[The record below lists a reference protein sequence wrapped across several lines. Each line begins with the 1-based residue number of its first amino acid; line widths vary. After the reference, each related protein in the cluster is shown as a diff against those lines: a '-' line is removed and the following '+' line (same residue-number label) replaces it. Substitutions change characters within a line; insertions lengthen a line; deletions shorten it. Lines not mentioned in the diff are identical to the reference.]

1 MKRSSEGD
9 MSRPSNNNGEEM
21 PAVEANFSNAPDN
34 QERILVVDDEES
46 LRITTAAILE
56 KDGYIVDTASSGDE
70 AISLL
75 RNIDYDLVLTDL
87 HMEGGDGL
95 TVLGQIRRQAPL
107 TISVV
112 LTGFASVESAIAALQ
127 EGAYDYLVKPCD
139 IETMRHTIK
148 RGVEHRRLM
157 LAEQKARADLEQL
170 NRELESRIQERTIEL
185 TRLNEELAEA
195 NRAKDVFLA
204 TLSHELRTPLTPVVG
219 WIKLLR
225 NGTLDSGGIA
235 QALDAIERN
244 AWLQSRLID
253 DLLDTSRIATGKL
266 HFEPQPIDLNASV
279 KAAIDTV
286 LTSAATRT
294 IDLAVHLSPLP
305 IIVMGEPIR
314 LQQIAWNLIS
324 NAIKFTEPGGKVT
337 VVTERDGAQGQL
349 IVEDTGVGISSEFLP
364 HVFDRFRQADGSTS
378 RLHGGLG
385 LGLAIA
391 HALSKMHGGILE
403 AQSEGS
409 GRGAKFMLRLQLAR
423 ETQPRP
429 EPPRQKR
436 RSLEG
441 VTVLVVED
449 SEDTLLL
456 LKTVFA
462 QAKANVLAAST
473 AAEALSLVLQSIPHL
488 ILSDIGMPDTDGYE
502 LIKRIRSLPGFGEIP
517 AIAISGYASEDDR
530 KRAVEAGYNAL
541 MAKPISVDGLF
552 DLIDSLKVP
561 EVTSVKD

>member
-1 MKRSSEGD
+1 MN
-9 MSRPSNNNGEEM
+9 RPNGNNGNDVPMIEPEVDN
-21 PAVEANFSNAPDN
+21 PADSQV
-34 QERILVVDDEES
+34 RILVVDDEES

-56 KDGYIVDTASSGDE
+56 KDGYTVDTASSGDE

-75 RNIDYDLVLTDL
+75 KNVDYDLILTDL

-95 TVLGQIRRQAPL
+95 TVLAQIRRQAPL

-127 EGAYDYLVKPCD
+127 EGAYDYLTKPCD
-139 IETMRHTIK
+139 IETMRHTIR
-148 RGVEHRRLM
+148 RGVDHRRLM

-170 NRELESRIQERTIEL
+170 NQELESRIQERTMEL
-185 TRLNEELAEA
+185 TRLNEELADA

-225 NGTLDSGGIA
+225 NGTLDSNGVA

-279 KAAIDTV
+279 KASVDTV
-286 LTSAATRT
+286 LASAATRS
-294 IDLAVHLSPLP
+294 INLIVRLSPLP
-305 IIVMGEPIR
+305 IIVMGEPVR

-324 NAIKFTEPGGKVT
+324 NAIKFTEPGGQVT
-337 VVTERDGAQGQL
+337 VVTEREGSEGRL
-349 IVEDTGVGISSEFLP
+349 IVDDTGVGISPQFLP

-391 HALSKMHGGILE
+391 HALAKMHGAKLE
-403 AQSEGS
+403 AESEGQGLGS
-409 GRGAKFMLRLQLAR
+409 TFTLRLQLAR
-423 ETQPRP
+423 ETQPKS
-429 EPPRQKR
+429 EPRNNKR
-436 RSLEG
+436 YSLEG
-441 VTVLVVED
+441 LTVLLVED

-456 LKTVFA
+456 LETVFA
-462 QAKANVLAAST
+462 QAKAKVLTAST
-473 AAEALSLVLQSIPHL
+473 AAEALELLQNSTPNFIV
-488 ILSDIGMPDTDGYE
+488 SDIGMPDTDGYE
-502 LIKRIRSLPGFGEIP
+502 LLQKIRELPGLSEVP
-517 AIAISGYASEDDR
+517 AIAISGYASDEDR
-530 KRAVEAGYNAL
+530 KRALDVGYSAL
-541 MAKPISVDGLF
+541 VAKPVSVDGLF
-552 DLIDSLKVP
+552 ELIDSLKLP
-561 EVTSVKD
+561 QLTSAKD